1 MPPKRT
7 AISLTS
13 SIVSFSS
20 PRGVGEK
27 FVTESIQLNDRGH
40 IMRGIDLP
48 PQAQQDALAIN
59 SLPYNP

>member
-1 MPPKRT
+1 
-7 AISLTS
+7 
-13 SIVSFSS
+13 
-20 PRGVGEK
+20 VGEK

-40 IMRGIDLP
+40 IMRGIDRP